1 MNSNIFLTFVVRALV
16 RPLGYALLIYPNK
29 FHHTGKRASESERER
44 ERERERGRGRGRGR
58 GREILKGSMLLKGGG
73 ARIKGLILDIP
84 GIQRYSMKELTKVSQ
99 QITKDLC

>member
-1 MNSNIFLTFVVRALV
+1 M

-29 FHHTGKRASESERER
+29 FHHTGKRASERASESESESERKRKRER
-44 ERERERGRGRGRGR
+44 ERERE
-58 GREILKGSMLLKGGG
+58 REILKGSMLLKGGG